1 MSRIRKRYAL
11 AGLVAAGALVAAP
24 SVAAAADGDE
34 TSRAKASTTAVE
46 GDEQQRTEPRADTLA
61 LEFGD
66 AADKAT
72 IKLGETREELRP
84 AEPGMRASAEAQAT
98 PANSFAAPTSQ
109 KLTSAE
115 DLQSTFAERLTRAV
129 EDGILTQ
136 EQADVITE
144 AVAAGVLSGPDGHVV
159 PRG

>member
-46 GDEQQRTEPRADTLA
+46 GDGQQRTEPRADTLA
-61 LEFGD
+61 LKFGD

-72 IKLGETREELRP
+72 ITLGESREELGP
-84 AEPGMRASAEAQAT
+84 AEPRASAEAQAT

-109 KLTSAE
+109 KPDSAE
-115 DLQSTFAERLTRAV
+115 DRQSMFAERLTRAV
-129 EDGILTQ
+129 EDGLLAQ
-136 EQADVITE
+136 EQADAITE
-144 AVAAGVLSGPDGHVV
+144 EVAAGVLSGPDGHVV
-159 PRG
+159 LRG